1 MLEVSIKAIAYI
13 DGQNFLYEIAERVV
27 ASGLTTSKQEVNA
40 VDIPYLL
47 NQVFPDEQLEIRYYG
62 VAKIRQR
69 QDYGEEMREK
79 SIQFADNLRR
89 MWNCLAKTGVKFR
102 ATGVLK
108 VRDRDECKHCGVTDY
123 KFQEKGVDV
132 GLAVVIV
139 VD

>member
-89 MWNCLAKTGVKFR
+89 M
-102 ATGVLK
+102 
-108 VRDRDECKHCGVTDY
+108 
-123 KFQEKGVDV
+123 
-132 GLAVVIV
+132 
-139 VD
+139 

>member
-1 MLEVSIKAIAYI
+1 M
-13 DGQNFLYEIAERVV
+13 V

-89 MWNCLAKTGVKFR
+89 M
-102 ATGVLK
+102 
-108 VRDRDECKHCGVTDY
+108 
-123 KFQEKGVDV
+123 
-132 GLAVVIV
+132 
-139 VD
+139 